1 MAIPSPFEFIPSQL
15 HLASLFLVGI
25 AGFFVIISFS
35 SAKMITVEKTVK
47 IKTDPDESEAASI
60 VSEAPVDISSPS
72 KRSTIPE
79 YGSVETPGGRRSARV
94 RVRVA
99 NSAQKTR

>member
-1 MAIPSPFEFIPSQL
+1 LLTKHYYIFTLEQ
-15 HLASLFLVGI
+15 VGI